1 MIRKVWMDVGRRKSV
16 VVPIRAVK
24 SKRKTTATQFFIYT
38 VGIAALGGAA
48 YLAWNKYKRSA
59 QAAEDRNVVVINNA
73 LPSGSSVST
82 SKSVRTTT
90 AGDSFP
96 LKQGSRGSRVSRIQ
110 KALADKLG
118 LATMNANGGIDGI
131 FGKGTANALKLAG
144 YPVVIDEATFE
155 KITGG
160 SATVV
165 FNPSQIAADL
175 YSAAQGRNL
184 SKTLSLLQQIN
195 SVYEYSSVNEYYKN
209 QDWLSTSKT
218 IVTDLLD
225 FAFVSDESAKEQ
237 IKNQFLRIGLKVNN
251 SGVWSLQGLQLYRDL
266 VTIRQTFVIDERNH
280 RIPVASRTILG
291 DEIKT
296 ANGMTWFRSLDNA
309 VLQVPTQDVKYT

>member
-1 MIRKVWMDVGRRKSV
+1 M
-16 VVPIRAVK
+16 A
-24 SKRKTTATQFFIYT
+24 
-38 VGIAALGGAA
+38 
-48 YLAWNKYKRSA
+48 
-59 QAAEDRNVVVINNA
+59 
-73 LPSGSSVST
+73 
-82 SKSVRTTT
+82 
-90 AGDSFP
+90 
-96 LKQGSRGSRVSRIQ
+96 RIQ

-144 YPVVIDEATFE
+144 YPTTIDEATFE

-160 SATVV
+160 SATII

-184 SKTLSLLQQIN
+184 SKALGLLQQIN

-225 FAFVSDESAKEQ
+225 FAFANDDSAKEQ
-237 IKNQFLRIGLKVNN
+237 LKSQFLRIGLKVNN

-266 VTIRQTFVIDERNH
+266 VTVRQTFVIDNRNN
-280 RIPVASRTILG
+280 RIPVAARTILG

-309 VLQVPTQDVKYT
+309 VLQVPSQDVKYS

>member
-1 MIRKVWMDVGRRKSV
+1 MIRKVWMDVERRKSV

-24 SKRKTTATQFFIYT
+24 SKQKTTATQFFIYT

-73 LPSGSSVST
+73 LPSGGSVST
-82 SKSVRTTT
+82 SKSVKTT

-96 LKQGSRGSRVSRIQ
+96 LKQGSRGSRVARIQ

-144 YPVVIDEATFE
+144 YPVAIDEATFE

-165 FNPSQIAADL
+165 FNPAQIAADL

-184 SKTLSLLQQIN
+184 SKALSLLQQIN

-225 FAFVSDESAKEQ
+225 FAFATDESAKQ
-237 IKNQFLRIGLKVNN
+237 QLKDQFLRIGRKVNN
-251 SGVWSLQGLQLYRDL
+251 TGVWSLQGLQLYRDL
-266 VTIRQTFVIDERNH
+266 VTVRQTFVIDGQNN
-280 RIPVASRTILG
+280 RIPVAPRTILG
-291 DEIKT
+291 DEIRT

-309 VLQVPTQDVKYT
+309 VLQVPTQDVKYS